1 MSLITNADLVSMM
14 QAMMERLD
22 HIEARLDAQ
31 AKSSETALELANR
44 PEVAQ
49 VVNLVADNAE
59 TIGVMLH
66 LVAQSPG
73 TLELVSQSLTGFLG
87 QRDEHGRTLE
97 QRLGAVLVLADRLT
111 QPMVLEH
118 VNKALDIFE
127 ETPDLMSIG
136 VDYIQGI
143 LQQILELDGDVPARF
158 EAGVKLLELASRPGF
173 MELAHEGLTLA
184 ADPEVTALAR
194 EGMAL
199 AKNRTATMRKLV
211 GVADEALGVVEQSD
225 LDLAALTRDGFA
237 LLELAANPENIALAR
252 RGLELVAKLDG
263 TADVMLDLAD
273 AMVSDIQA
281 PGFHFEQ
288 RARTGIALLTKLS
301 EPDTLAAV
309 QELLDSGVMDPAV
322 MKLLASVG
330 EALQKSAGKPIQ
342 PKGMFGALGA
352 LQSAKTQKVLGF
364 ALDFSEQLG
373 DALE

>member
-1 MSLITNADLVSMM
+1 MSLITNADLVAMM
-14 QAMMERLD
+14 QAMMDRLD
-22 HIEARLDAQ
+22 TIEARLDAQ

-59 TIGVMLH
+59 TIGVILH

-97 QRLGAVLVLADRLT
+97 ERLGAVLVLAKRLT
-111 QPMVLEH
+111 EPMVLQQ
-118 VNKALDIFE
+118 VNQALDLFE
-127 ETPDLMSIG
+127 ESPDLMSLG
-136 VDYIQGI
+136 VDYIQNI

-158 EAGVKLLELASRPGF
+158 EAGVKLLELASRPQF
-173 MELAHEGLTLA
+173 IALAHEGLALA
-184 ADPEVTALAR
+184 SDPEVTAMAR

-199 AKNRTATMRKLV
+199 AKGRTATMRKLI
-211 GVADEALGVVEQSD
+211 GVADAALERVERTE
-225 LDLAALTRDGFA
+225 LDLAALTAEGFE

-252 RGLELVAKLDG
+252 RGLQLVAKLDG

-273 AMVSDIQA
+273 SMVTDIQDPA
-281 PGFHFEQ
+281 FQFED

-301 EPDTLAAV
+301 EPGTLAAL

-322 MKLLASVG
+322 MQLLSRVG
-330 EALQKSAGKPIQ
+330 EALQKSAAKPIQ

-352 LQSAKTQKVLGF
+352 LQSARTQKVLGF

-373 DALE
+373 EALE

>member
-1 MSLITNADLVSMM
+1 MSLITNADLVAMM
-14 QAMMERLD
+14 QAMMDRLD
-22 HIEARLDAQ
+22 TIEARLDAQ

-59 TIGVMLH
+59 TIGVILH

-97 QRLGAVLVLADRLT
+97 ERLGAVLVLAKRLT
-111 QPMVLEH
+111 EPMVLQQ
-118 VNKALDIFE
+118 VNQALDLFE
-127 ETPDLMSIG
+127 ESPDLMSLG
-136 VDYIQGI
+136 VDYIQNI

-158 EAGVKLLELASRPGF
+158 EAGVKLLELASRPQF
-173 MELAHEGLTLA
+173 IALAHEGLALA
-184 ADPEVTALAR
+184 SDPEVTAMAR

-199 AKNRTATMRKLV
+199 AKGRTATMRKLI
-211 GVADEALGVVEQSD
+211 GVADAALERVERTE
-225 LDLAALTRDGFA
+225 LDLAALTAEGF
-237 LLELAANPENIALAR
+237 EL
-252 RGLELVAKLDG
+252 LELVAKLDG

-273 AMVSDIQA
+273 SMVTDIQDPA
-281 PGFHFEQ
+281 FQFED

-301 EPDTLAAV
+301 EPGTLAAL

-322 MKLLASVG
+322 MQLLSRVG
-330 EALQKSAGKPIQ
+330 EALQKSAAKPIQ

-352 LQSAKTQKVLGF
+352 LQSARTQKVLGF

-373 DALE
+373 EALE